1 MAFSFDLPPAWRKR
15 WRLKIRD
22 KETVEPPHVSLL
34 LKTECWR
41 LCLRTRKFLDREPD
55 PKAVPPRL
63 MRHILSRVDE
73 FVAVWD
79 EMYPLNPVFSQ
90 DRDDDAED

>member
-1 MAFSFDLPPAWRKR
+1 
-15 WRLKIRD
+15 
-22 KETVEPPHVSLL
+22 
-34 LKTECWR
+34 
-41 LCLRTRKFLDREPD
+41 
-55 PKAVPPRL
+55 
-63 MRHILSRVDE
+63 MRHILSRIDE